1 MAPDHVMTA
10 DQTDIRM
17 CGYIWLAIT
26 RDTDHNQTLGQDSGS
41 AIVYEYT
48 NIEIAVTSPLPHQS
62 FFLPYFKP
70 YFRIKKSYKS

>member
-17 CGYIWLAIT
+17 CGCGYIWLAIT
-26 RDTDHNQTLGQDSGS
+26 RDTGQTLGQDSGW

-62 FFLPYFKP
+62 FFSTVF
-70 YFRIKKSYKS
+70 